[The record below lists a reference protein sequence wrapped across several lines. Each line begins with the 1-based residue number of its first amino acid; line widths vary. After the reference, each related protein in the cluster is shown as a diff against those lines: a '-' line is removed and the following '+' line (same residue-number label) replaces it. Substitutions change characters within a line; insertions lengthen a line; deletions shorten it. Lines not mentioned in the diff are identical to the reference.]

1 LSVPDPAERK
11 ASPAPPGP
19 AACRRPAA
27 FTAAGS
33 IDSASCSSFSRAI
46 SSAPL
51 SACPTR
57 APIHDLMLFVVMF
70 VAATNSSAEG
80 IREKQMKMMTRRE
93 RIFDPRMF
101 LRRSSRILNRFRVTR
116 KISRTTRMTFR
127 LISAKTTMLPENATV
142 SPDAT
147 R

>member
-1 LSVPDPAERK
+1 
-11 ASPAPPGP
+11 
-19 AACRRPAA
+19 
-27 FTAAGS
+27 
-33 IDSASCSSFSRAI
+33 
-46 SSAPL
+46 
-51 SACPTR
+51 
-57 APIHDLMLFVVMF
+57 
-70 VAATNSSAEG
+70 
-80 IREKQMKMMTRRE
+80 MKMMTRRE

-127 LISAKTTMLPENATV
+127 LISAKTTMFPENATV